1 LILQFFDLLRWRT
14 PWRVDLVDDYLTFLG
29 SILEEEELAKG
40 DSSLKSLQ
48 VKRSRHTKEQNV

>member
-1 LILQFFDLLRWRT
+1 MEDSL
-14 PWRVDLVDDYLTFLG
+14 RVDLVDDYLTFLG